1 MLNTPHGRTPESGT
15 AHSIPAPLLV
25 GATPAS
31 ASPAFPA
38 TTGEV
43 EAFASTHLDVVGP
56 ARAIPVSGGADT
68 LIWRIEAAGQ
78 VSALRLFRPEQAAMA
93 WREVAAMAATSAA
106 GLPVPRIY
114 AEGLW
119 RGRPV
124 LHMSWMPGR
133 PLRDELCAH
142 PWRARVLG
150 VRFGR
155 AQAAVHARSVSSP
168 EPLLAHPTSW
178 IAWADPDDALRDCLL
193 HAARGPDV
201 LLHLDFH
208 PMNVLVADGRVSAVL
223 DWANA
228 RIGDP
233 RADLART
240 ASILRFAPLD
250 SGWPRPLENIARRA
264 FIAGWRR
271 GYREVAGPVGGM
283 APFYAWAGAVMI
295 RDLTPRLGRPDLPW
309 LDLQYLERVR
319 QWADGWRARSKV
331 FSTHR

>member
-1 MLNTPHGRTPESGT
+1 VSDEPPDPT
-15 AHSIPAPLLV
+15 AI
-25 GATPAS
+25 
-31 ASPAFPA
+31 
-38 TTGEV
+38 
-43 EAFASTHLDVVGP
+43 LDTLGVAGP

-68 LIWRIEAAGQ
+68 LIWRVEAAGQ

-93 WREVAAMAATSAA
+93 QREVAAMTAARSA
-106 GLPVPRIY
+106 GVPVPRVH
-114 AEGLW
+114 AEGIW

-133 PLRDELCAH
+133 PLRDELCARPL
-142 PWRARVLG
+142 PWRVRALG
-150 VRFGR
+150 VQFGR
-155 AQAAVHARSVSSP
+155 VQATVHAVPPP
-168 EPLLAHPTSW
+168 EALLAHPTPW
-178 IAWADPDDALRDCLL
+178 IDWADPDDALRECLL
-193 HAARGPDV
+193 IAAAGGPEV

-208 PMNVLVADGRVSAVL
+208 PLNVLVADGRISAVL

-240 ASILRFAPLD
+240 ASILQFAPLD
-250 SGWPRPLENIARRA
+250 PGVPRPVGIAVRRA

-271 GYREVAGPVGGM
+271 GYRDVAGPVGGM

-309 LDLQYLERVR
+309 LDHHYLERVR
-319 QWADGWRARSKV
+319 QWADGWRARAGCAVS
-331 FSTHR
+331 